1 MTRAANSH
9 GALSVVGDVTL
20 VKLWPL
26 AAATNAWRLFLSRSL
41 LARKMKISSDIALVS
56 DSDVSSARRWT
67 HSWIQT

>member
-20 VKLWPL
+20 VKLWSL
-26 AAATNAWRLFLSRSL
+26 AAATNAMRLFLSRSL
-41 LARKMKISSDIALVS
+41 LAREMKISSDIALVS
-56 DSDVSSARRWT
+56 DSDVSSARRCT

>member
-20 VKLWPL
+20 VKLRSL
-26 AAATNAWRLFLSRSL
+26 AAATNATRLFLSRSL
-41 LARKMKISSDIALVS
+41 LAREMKISSDIALVS